1 MDDTNEQRREANA
14 SPNGDRRVARLS
26 EGPRPKTYAELVQE
40 IEVLTKDLD
49 RSLERENDLRLQLQ
63 SRGETG
69 PGAHQST
76 LFLRELASKCGL
88 AYAANQNSA
97 ECHRAISDGLAR
109 LKASCADWEQ
119 TAAANEETAAK
130 VQALNEELGRELAEL
145 REWKHRQALR
155 EDYGLQDE
163 DEQRTA
169 LGCLRALVFIAGAD
183 GSQLDA
189 ADAFELLRKE
199 LEGPW
204 LEPFNDEPSFP
215 KELQEARSAATNL
228 ASALIDLDRLRNL
241 ERDVDANLPEQI
253 KLAQDWNEVGV

>member
-88 AYAANQNSA
+88 AYAANQKIA
-97 ECHRAISDGLAR
+97 ECHRAISDGLSR

-119 TAAANEETAAK
+119 TAAANEEAATK
-130 VQALNEELGRELAEL
+130 VQALNEELGREVAEL
-145 REWKHRQALR
+145 REWKAKDDREALSDFAGIIA
-155 EDYGLQDE
+155 EPPTDGEWTHAEELHE
-163 DEQRTA
+163 AKATA
-169 LGCLRALVFIAGAD
+169 A
-183 GSQLDA
+183 
-189 ADAFELLRKE
+189 
-199 LEGPW
+199 
-204 LEPFNDEPSFP
+204 
-215 KELQEARSAATNL
+215 NL
-228 ASALIDLDRLRNL
+228 AAALIDLDRLRNL
-241 ERDVDANLPEQI
+241 ERAVDANLPAQV
-253 KLAQDWNEVGV
+253 KLAQDWAGWDL